1 MLLHS
6 VGEERRGARARS
18 GARRASSRE
27 VRNKSGTNRRE
38 AAIVPPASGTPCR
51 RAKFARF
58 AAQPGHKRWNFL
70 GSSVVVVP
78 SSDKIRQKIIG
89 HSCRDGSRLAQRFRG
104 HDRGNLAFSVLHQ
117 PASQH
122 RATIFLDPLVY
133 QGGDFLSQIRSMAK
147 PGQFVALQTISRC
160 GQQEFP
166 RRGNSAAGHRA
177 SLGMDNRY
185 ARNVSIVTQ
194 RYS

>member
-1 MLLHS
+1 MTEVGRDAGDFVEMAVLLHS

-104 HDRGNLAFSVLHQ
+104 HDRG
-117 PASQH
+117 PAEPIR
-122 RATIFLDPLVY
+122 RANP
-133 QGGDFLSQIRSMAK
+133 QK
-147 PGQFVALQTISRC
+147 PATPHNPYHL
-160 GQQEFP
+160 
-166 RRGNSAAGHRA
+166 
-177 SLGMDNRY
+177 
-185 ARNVSIVTQ
+185 
-194 RYS
+194 